1 MNICP
6 KCGATVFPGATDCPN
21 CGHLVD
27 KPPRLAPAS
36 NGNFVFKL
44 AGLIAISPLLPLAIG
59 VLGNCGNAMRI
70 DLLCAS
76 SPESGYSI
84 AAQGFIWGV
93 FGFLFTIPAGVVLAL
108 LGLLLKSMQ
117 SGGELTSAT
126 SSQAV
131 DASADGRTAAAT
143 DVVDRRFPT
152 GEDPQSG
159 NRRTNDFVPRARL
172 TWLRAAGIVLVA
184 LGVLCL
190 SRFIYQDGE
199 KIRESFLGALAAGTV
214 GLSLLL
220 SGAICLTR
228 SREEERSVKRH
239 KT

>member
-1 MNICP
+1 VNICP
-6 KCGATVFPGATDCPN
+6 KCGATVFPGATDCQT

-27 KPPRLAPAS
+27 KPPRPGPAS

-59 VLGNCGNAMRI
+59 ILGNCGNAMRI

-117 SGGELTSAT
+117 SGGELTSAM

-131 DASADGRTAAAT
+131 DASANGRTAAAT

-152 GEDPQSG
+152 GEDRNLAIDSRVTSCHAQGCLGCAQQGLCSS
-159 NRRTNDFVPRARL
+159 RWVSCVSLHSSTKTERKSARAS
-172 TWLRAAGIVLVA
+172 LVWQQ
-184 LGVLCL
+184 G
-190 SRFIYQDGE
+190 Q
-199 KIRESFLGALAAGTV
+199 
-214 GLSLLL
+214 
-220 SGAICLTR
+220 
-228 SREEERSVKRH
+228 
-239 KT
+239 